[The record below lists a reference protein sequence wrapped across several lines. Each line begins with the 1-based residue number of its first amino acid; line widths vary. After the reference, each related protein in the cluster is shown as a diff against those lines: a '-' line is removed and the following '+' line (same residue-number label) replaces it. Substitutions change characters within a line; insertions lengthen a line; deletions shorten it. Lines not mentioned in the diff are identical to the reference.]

1 LKGKEQS
8 LGLLSDVTV
17 FWDTAMLVEELQ
29 TFLAAATAVTAL
41 LGTPSSRSD
50 STNGLFPVEALD
62 GPALTMPYICYSQA
76 DGEPLAETM
85 VGTAP
90 LRQAHWMLSCYG
102 SNYKQAK
109 KLAQIVKDTLL
120 AVPPNAVPTTQ
131 GVWLRREA
139 DSKIPIG
146 KGTMFVTDLTFLVI
160 FNETA

>member
-1 LKGKEQS
+1 
-8 LGLLSDVTV
+8 
-17 FWDTAMLVEELQ
+17 MLVEQLQ
-29 TFLAAATAVTAL
+29 TFLAGSAAVTAAV
-41 LGTPSSRSD
+41 GTPTTRSD

-62 GPALTMPYICYSQA
+62 GPALSMPYVAYSQA
-76 DGEPLAETM
+76 DGEPMAETSA
-85 VGTAP
+85 GTPP

-102 SNYKQAK
+102 ATYKQAK

>member
-1 LKGKEQS
+1 
-8 LGLLSDVTV
+8 
-17 FWDTAMLVEELQ
+17 MLVEELQ
-29 TFLAAATAVTAL
+29 TFLAAAPTLVTL

-90 LRQAHWMLSCYG
+90 LRQAHWMLSAYG

-109 KLAQIVKDTLL
+109 KLAKALKDVLL
-120 AVPPNAVPTTQ
+120 VPFSVPTTT
-131 GVWLRREA
+131 GIWLRREA
-139 DSKIPIG
+139 DSKIAIG
-146 KGTMFVTDLTFLVI
+146 KGTMFATDLSFLVI